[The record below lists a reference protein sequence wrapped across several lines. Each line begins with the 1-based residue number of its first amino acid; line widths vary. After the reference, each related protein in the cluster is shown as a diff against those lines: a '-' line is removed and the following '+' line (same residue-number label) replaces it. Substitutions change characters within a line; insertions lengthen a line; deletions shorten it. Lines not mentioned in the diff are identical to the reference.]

1 MKALKELLQKIT
13 PSHRRKIYRIAVVI
27 IGLLGAKGMIQAE
40 DAAAMLEIL
49 GLTLGAISL
58 PVMADANV
66 NEG

>member
-13 PSHRRKIYRIAVVI
+13 PSQRRKIYRIAVVI
-27 IGLLGAKGMIQAE
+27 IGLLGTKGMIQAE